1 MNIIIVLKYYWPH
14 VKKYKKSVPLV
25 FVSYGLA
32 VASTTIVTP
41 LLYKKIIDTVV
52 SSPDPST
59 AGAVLVPTLFLL
71 GVMIFLYNAFFR
83 SGDYSIVYA
92 QSHILKDVA
101 DDAFRRLQHHSYDF
115 FTGTFIGALV
125 ARTKRYVH
133 AFETISDY
141 IIFNIWWAG
150 LRLIFIFT
158 VLIWIAPILAGV
170 FFTWLTLYVGL
181 TTLFVKKKMAK
192 DLLTT
197 EANSRVTATLADT
210 LTNALNVKIFAS
222 QKKEEEFFN
231 DATREEEV
239 RRRDAWYFQSHQF
252 TFQGYFIGLFEFI
265 GMYSAIMLWMGGY
278 ISAGTIVLMQMYIL
292 SSFDTVWNISRN
304 FTKAMYAFAEA
315 KEMADIFEQPPSVV
329 DPKHPELCVIDRGHI
344 KMSHISFTYGGGNP
358 VFNDF
363 SLEIMPG
370 EKVGIVGRSGA
381 GKSTITKI
389 LLRFVDVGSGTITID
404 GQDITRIT
412 QNNLRSR
419 ISYVPQDAILF
430 HRSLKENI
438 AYARPEATDIEIARA
453 AKRAHADDFIQKFP
467 KGYDTLVGE
476 RGVKLSG
483 GERQRVAIARVMLKD
498 APILVLDEATSS
510 LDSESE
516 KYIQDSLHELMK
528 GRTTLVI
535 AHRLSTLK
543 KMDRIVVLD
552 NGVIAEK
559 GTHKELLDKEGL
571 YHDLWKHQ
579 SHGFVE

>member
-1 MNIIIVLKYYWPH
+1 MNIILIFKYYWPH
-14 VKKYKKSVPLV
+14 IKKYKKSVPLV
-25 FVSYGLA
+25 FLSYGLA

-41 LLYKKIIDTVV
+41 LLYRKIIDTIV

-59 AGAVLVPTLFLL
+59 AGAVLVPTLLLL
-71 GVMIFLYNAFFR
+71 GGAIFIYNGFFR
-83 SGDYSIVYA
+83 MGDYSIYYA
-92 QSHILKDVA
+92 QSHLLKDIA
-101 DDAFRRLQHHSYDF
+101 DDAFQRLQYHSYDF
-115 FTGTFIGALV
+115 FTSTFIGALV

-133 AFETISDY
+133 AFEAISDY
-141 IIFNIWWAG
+141 IIFAVWWSM
-150 LRLIFIFT
+150 LRLIFIFA
-158 VLIWIAPILAGV
+158 VLLWVAPILAGV
-170 FFTWLTLYVGL
+170 FFVWLVLYVGL
-181 TTLFVKKKMAK
+181 TSRFVRKKMAK
-192 DLLTT
+192 DLLAT
-197 EANSRVTATLADT
+197 EANSRMTATLADA

-222 QKKEEEFFN
+222 QKREEILFKH
-231 DATREEEV
+231 ATHEEEV
-239 RRRDAWYFQSHQF
+239 LRRDSWRFQGFQYA
-252 TFQGYFIGLFEFI
+252 FQGYFIGLFEFL
-265 GMYSAIMLWMGGY
+265 GMSAAVILWMSGH
-278 ISAGTIVLMQMYIL
+278 ISAGTIVLMQVYIL
-292 SSFDTVWNISRN
+292 SSFDTVWNLSRN

-315 KEMADIFEQPPSVV
+315 KEMVDIFEQPPSVV

-344 KMSHISFTYGGGNP
+344 KISHISFTYGGGNP
-358 VFNDF
+358 VFKDF
-363 SLEIMPG
+363 SLEITPG
-370 EKVGIVGRSGA
+370 EKVGLVGRSGA
-381 GKSTITKI
+381 GKSTITKL

-404 GQDITRIT
+404 GQDISRIT
-412 QNNLRSR
+412 QNDLRSR

-438 AYARPEATDIEIARA
+438 SYARQEATDSEIVNA
-453 AKRAHADDFIQKFP
+453 AKRAHADDFIQKLP

-510 LDSESE
+510 LDSASE
-516 KYIQDSLHELMK
+516 KYIQDSLHELME

-552 NGVIAEK
+552 DGAIVES
-559 GTHKELLDKEGL
+559 GTHKELLEKKGL